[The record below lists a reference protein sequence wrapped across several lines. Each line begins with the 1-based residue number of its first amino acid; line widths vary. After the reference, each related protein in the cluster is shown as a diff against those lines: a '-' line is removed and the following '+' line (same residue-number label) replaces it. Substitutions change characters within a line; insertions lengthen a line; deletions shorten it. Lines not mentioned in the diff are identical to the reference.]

1 MLTTNGYFVD
11 FLVPCAAAIPVQ
23 PGRYKN
29 AKHSIFAVFRC
40 KNHHH
45 AEDPSVHTLKGGER
59 DVTNNLFALL
69 GAVVSLVPGL
79 VERTGLAGT
88 LGDLVLLEVFAA
100 NA

>member
-1 MLTTNGYFVD
+1 MLNIPSLLFFVAKIII
-11 FLVPCAAAIPVQ
+11 VP
-23 PGRYKN
+23 G
-29 AKHSIFAVFRC
+29 
-40 KNHHH
+40 
-45 AEDPSVHTLKGGER
+45 DPSVHTLKGGER